1 MHEPA
6 PEKHPLADVVRE
18 AWIAGERIDLRGAGY
33 GRQHWGDTT
42 AIARDAPAYYR
53 TLAGFAALF
62 GAKSAIE
69 IGTHWGGSA
78 IAIMRGMDDPEARL
92 ITIDITDESDQ
103 YLPHQPEASRITKLQ
118 GNANDSEIVARVQAM
133 IERVDLLYVD
143 AMHTA
148 NATLANFCIYGALF
162 KPKLALFDDITLPGT
177 NMSQFWRIMRG
188 RYPENTINCAEV
200 LPETRGPNKCGF
212 GLWVAP

>member
-1 MHEPA
+1 MNDSYQ
-6 PEKHPLADVVRE
+6 HPLAALVHR
-18 AWIAGERIDLRGAGY
+18 AWDAGERIDLGGAGY

-62 GAKSAIE
+62 EAKTALE

-78 IAIMRGMDDPEARL
+78 IAIMRGMNDPEARL
-92 ITIDITDESDQ
+92 VTIDITDESDQ
-103 YLPHQPEASRITKLQ
+103 YLPHQPEAARITKLQ
-118 GNANDSEIVARVQAM
+118 GNANDFEIVARVQAM
-133 IERVDLLYVD
+133 IESVDLLYVD

-148 NATLANFCIYGALF
+148 NATLANFCIYSALF
-162 KPKLALFDDITLPGT
+162 KPRLALFDDITLPGT
-177 NMSQFWRIMRG
+177 NMDRFWRIMCD
-188 RYPENTINCAEV
+188 RYPENTVNCAEI
-200 LPETRGPNKCGF
+200 LPETRGANRCGF